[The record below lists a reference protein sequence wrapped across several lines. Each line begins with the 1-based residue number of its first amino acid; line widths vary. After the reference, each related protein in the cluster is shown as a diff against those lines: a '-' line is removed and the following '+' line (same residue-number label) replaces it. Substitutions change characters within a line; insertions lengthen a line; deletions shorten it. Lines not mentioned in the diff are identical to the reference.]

1 MTVLRKDIRKA
12 AEEMAE
18 EWGFSSVDEFI
29 NQAVEERI
37 LELKKRTF
45 IERSNKIKE
54 GLSKKGFSKKD
65 ILKDFEEKRSSL

>member
-37 LELKKRTF
+37 LELKKHTF
-45 IERSNKIKE
+45 IERSDKIKE
-54 GLSKKGFSKKD
+54 GLSKKGISEKD
-65 ILKDFEEKRSSL
+65 ILKSFEEKRSSS